1 MANIK
6 QSILVQR
13 QIPEH
18 VRESYP
24 VFVEFVKLYYDFL
37 QETQSQNLENIRDI
51 DTTLDEFVEKF
62 KTEVAQ
68 NFPANLAGDQ
78 RLLLKHIREFYLSRG
93 SEASYKFLF
102 RTLFGKEA
110 TMFYPGTQVLRAS
123 DGKWTQDVS
132 IFVKIDSGTESLFAL
147 QQQFVTITT
156 SKKTIQ
162 TFVNKVNQYSDTI
175 YEVFIQ
181 RDYSNEI
188 EVGSVVSYTSGT
200 VTYTGTIQKCPS
212 KISIFKAG
220 KGFKIGDLYALKTSI
235 GRGCVVKITK
245 VDSDGGIKAVQV
257 ISFGLDYETTFYSYL
272 SSKNISAY
280 EYVHPLRLNAVG
292 AQPAYTERSGGFLD
306 YGFAS
311 KQTYFAYD
319 TSIPIGDVSNTAD
332 RYYADGSYVGDI
344 QQQFYA
350 DQTDTIVD
358 NDIAIIQIDL
368 GAVAKYP
375 GYYSTVDG
383 FISDEMYI
391 QDGNYYQS
399 FSYVIKVEE
408 ELKKYSDI
416 VKALVHPAG
425 MKSFSEYKI
434 LNVLKLT
441 ATAPLLFRVLSLPAV
456 GKTPSAVTQTDS
468 IASIFVKALADV
480 QTLTDEFMLTRGI
493 AFIVS
498 FGFANESLQNILQ
511 KAFDDQL
518 SSFTETYKQD
528 LTKQLIDAIIPEE
541 LLSNSLSR
549 TLSESLST
557 LTDDIIVALV
567 TFRQFA
573 DTLAAQSDS
582 YTLATNKAIADTL
595 SSIADILVFAT
606 TKVLADTVSST
617 DAYSGTA
624 GKSLSDSIN
633 SSTSGR
639 IALSSYDGESFF
651 DVFDDYQTYT
661 TLS

>member
-18 VRESYP
+18 IRESYP

-37 QETQSQNLENIRDI
+37 QETQSQNLETIRDI

-62 KTEVAQ
+62 KSEVAK
-68 NFPANLAGDQ
+68 NFPVNLAGDE

-102 RTLFGKEA
+102 RTLFNKEA
-110 TMFYPGTQVLRAS
+110 TLFYPATQVLRAS

-132 IFVKIDSGTESLFAL
+132 VFVKVDSTTDSLFIL
-147 QQQFVTITT
+147 QQQFITITT

-162 TFVNKVNQYSDTI
+162 TFVNKVTQYSDTI
-175 YEVFIQ
+175 FEVFIQ

-188 EVGSVVSYTSGT
+188 EVGSVVSYTSGST
-200 VTYTGTIQKCPS
+200 TYSGTIQKCPS
-212 KISIFKAG
+212 KISVFRPG
-220 KGFKIGDLYALKTSI
+220 KGFKVGDLYALKTSI

-245 VDSDGGIKAVQV
+245 IDSNGGIKAVQV

-272 SSKNISAY
+272 SSKDISSY
-280 EYVHPLRLNAVG
+280 EYVHPLKLNAVG
-292 AQPAYTERSGGFLD
+292 AQPAYIERSGGFVD

-319 TSIPIGDVSNTAD
+319 NTIPVGDAYSAAD

-344 QQQFYA
+344 EQQFYA
-350 DQTDTIVD
+350 DQTTKIIDE
-358 NDIAIIQIDL
+358 DIAIIQVDL

-391 QDGNYYQS
+391 HDGKYYQS

-425 MKSFSEYKI
+425 TKSFSEYKI
-434 LNVLKLT
+434 LNVLKLS
-441 ATAPLLFRVLSLPAV
+441 ATAPLLFRVLSLPV
-456 GKTPSAVTQTDS
+456 PGKTPSTVAQLDTYKFDFT
-468 IASIFVKALADV
+468 KALLDAQNLLD
-480 QTLTDEFMLTRGI
+480 QARLSLSMSRTD
-493 AFIVS
+493 S
-498 FGFANESLQNILQ
+498 FGFSTDTLEKAIGKAFSESTSGFTESLRNDIT
-511 KAFDDQL
+511 KA
-518 SSFTETYKQD
+518 
-528 LTKQLIDAIIPEE
+528 LTDAVVPAD
-541 LLSNSLSR
+541 LLSNGLSRSLSD
-549 TLSESLST
+549 TLGSM
-557 LTDDIIVALV
+557 TDDIVIAIVIL
-567 TFRQFA
+567 RQL
-573 DTLAAQSDS
+573 T
-582 YTLATNKAIADTL
+582 DTL
-595 SSIADILVFAT
+595 SSPTDSATIATDKAISDTISSISDIVAVIR
-606 TKVLADTVSST
+606 TKLFEDTISFADT
-617 DAYSGTA
+617 YSGNA
-624 GKSLSDSIN
+624 GKALTDSIN

-639 IALSSYDGESFF
+639 IALSPYDGESFF

-661 TLS
+661 TIS